1 MTFKKTLT
9 ALLLAAALPVT
20 ATAGMENAGD
30 PPPPSGRMQVY
41 DATTGKWGPADAHAR
56 SAKDNGRPS
65 GGWPVFD
72 ATIGARG
79 SADAQAAAEKENKH
93 LLDAVMQLA
102 AANEWC
108 RLAFSDLNRYKPLGA
123 QKRDDLQKCL
133 WARYAT
139 EQAADG
145 KKPLSRAGWLEKTQL
160 DARAADSQL
169 VAAWQ
174 YPRTV
179 KGPQ

>member
-30 PPPPSGRMQVY
+30 PPPPSGRMQMY
-41 DATTGKWGPADAHAR
+41 DATTGKWGPSNAQDAAD
-56 SAKDNGRPS
+56 
-65 GGWPVFD
+65 
-72 ATIGARG
+72 
-79 SADAQAAAEKENKH
+79 KENKR
-93 LLDAVMQLA
+93 LFRAALQLA
-102 AANEWC
+102 AANDLC
-108 RLAFSDLNRYKPLGA
+108 SLAFSDLNRYKPLGA
-123 QKRDDLQKCL
+123 QKRDDLQGCL

-139 EQAADG
+139 EQAAQG
-145 KKPLSRAGWLEKTQL
+145 SKPLIRAAWLEKTQL

>member
-1 MTFKKTLT
+1 MTFNKTLLT
-9 ALLLAAALPVT
+9 LLFVSALPVT
-20 ATAGMENAGD
+20 AIAGTENAGD
-30 PPPPSGRMQVY
+30 PPPPSGRMQAY
-41 DATTGKWGPADAHAR
+41 DATTGKWGPADA
-56 SAKDNGRPS
+56 
-65 GGWPVFD
+65 
-72 ATIGARG
+72 
-79 SADAQAAAEKENKH
+79 QAAAEKEDKR
-93 LLDAVMQLA
+93 LFRAVLQLA
-102 AANEWC
+102 AANQMC
-108 RLAFSDLNRYKPLGA
+108 DLIFSDLNRYKPLGA
-123 QKRDDLQKCL
+123 QKRDDLQGCL

-145 KKPLSRAGWLEKTQL
+145 KRPLSQAGWLEKTQL

>member
-41 DATTGKWGPADAHAR
+41 DAPTGKWGPADAHA
-56 SAKDNGRPS
+56 
-65 GGWPVFD
+65 
-72 ATIGARG
+72 
-79 SADAQAAAEKENKH
+79 AAEKENKR
-93 LLDAVMQLA
+93 LLGAALQLA
-102 AANEWC
+102 AANDLC
-108 RLAFSDLNRYKPLGA
+108 SLAFRDLNRYKPLGV
-123 QKRDDLQKCL
+123 QQRDDLQGCL

-139 EQAADG
+139 EQAVQG
-145 KKPLSRAGWLEKTQL
+145 GKPLSRAAWLEKTQL

-179 KGPQ
+179 RGPQ

>member
-1 MTFKKTLT
+1 MMIMSPRRAAAFRQSVM

-20 ATAGMENAGD
+20 AIAGMENAGD
-30 PPPPSGRMQVY
+30 PPPPSGRMQAY
-41 DATTGKWGPADAHAR
+41 DATTGERGPADAQDA
-56 SAKDNGRPS
+56 ADN
-65 GGWPVFD
+65 
-72 ATIGARG
+72 
-79 SADAQAAAEKENKH
+79 ENKR
-93 LLDAVMQLA
+93 LLRAALQLA
-102 AANEWC
+102 AANQMC
-108 RLAFSDLNRYKPLGA
+108 DLIFSDLNRYKPLGA
-123 QKRDDLQKCL
+123 QKRDDLQGCL